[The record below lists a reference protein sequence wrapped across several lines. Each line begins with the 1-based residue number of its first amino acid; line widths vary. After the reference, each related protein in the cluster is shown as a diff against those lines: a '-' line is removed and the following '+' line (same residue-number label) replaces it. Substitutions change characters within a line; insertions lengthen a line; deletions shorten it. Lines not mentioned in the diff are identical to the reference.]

1 MASHGWRSVLIG
13 RDLLL
18 KQLGWMIGTGEEINI
33 WDDPWL
39 SHSEQLR
46 PIGPSPENYTTLKVS
61 DFLLP
66 DTTEWS

>member
-1 MASHGWRSVLIG
+1 
-13 RDLLL
+13 
-18 KQLGWMIGTGEEINI
+18 MIGTGEEINI

-39 SHSEQLR
+39 SHSEQIR

-66 DTTEWS
+66 DTAEWSVEKIEQILPFHKEQMLKL